1 MGQQRMYAQRLEHN
15 ILYPSVKPSLGFKLV
30 SGWVIVSLLL
40 RSIFPHLPLNYAI
53 YVTPVVSILVNFQ
66 SSEPQS
72 YTIRK
77 RYLGALTLYVLAAVM
92 SLASVGRNGDTFL
105 LVRDFCIIAGAFITF
120 LPRLSPSESDIRL
133 LFAGI
138 CLAGLTGS
146 FLDAGSFSF
155 TFDFISSKGI
165 AETSYAFTVAAFAIY
180 FLMIRTKAWTLL
192 AILFMAVFFKRMA
205 ILGFFIVASLHYLSL
220 LLLNN
225 KEFIAEFLRK
235 ITFVVWLVTFL
246 SGVFMVFLVS
256 SLFNFLGIFDVS
268 PEVYL
273 LGRMYLSSTIYQD
286 LLQSSF
292 IELFFGHSPGSSE
305 ALVSQTLGF
314 GSVNPHNDHLKILY
328 EYGLVGSAL
337 VYLAL
342 WKVFSQNRLGI
353 YLFMFNMFSFVTDN
367 MLIYFFHTFVCI
379 VLIER
384 YNMRRSTVEG

>member
-1 MGQQRMYAQRLEHN
+1 MYVNNLEHH
-15 ILYPSVKPSLGFKLV
+15 ILHRSVQVSLGFKLV

-40 RSIFPHLPLNYAI
+40 RSIFPQLPLNYAI
-53 YVTPVVSILVNFQ
+53 YLTPIVSILANFQ
-66 SSEPQS
+66 RNEPHS

-77 RYLGALTLYVLAAVM
+77 RYLSALTMYVLASVM
-92 SLASVGRNGDTFL
+92 SLASVWRNGDTFL

-133 LFAGI
+133 LFIGI
-138 CLAGLTGS
+138 CLAGVTSGLLDEGS
-146 FLDAGSFSF
+146 LSF

-165 AETSYAFTVAAFAIY
+165 AETSYAFTVTAFAIY
-180 FLMIRTKAWTLL
+180 FLVTRTKTWALL

-235 ITFVVWLVTFL
+235 ITFAIWLTTFL
-246 SGVFMVFLVS
+246 SGVFMVFVVS
-256 SLFNFLGIFDVS
+256 SLFSYFEIYGVS

-286 LLQSSF
+286 LLQSSV
-292 IELFFGHSPGSSE
+292 IELFFGHSPGSSD
-305 ALVSQTLGF
+305 ALVSQSLGA

-328 EYGLVGSAL
+328 DYGLMGSIL

-342 WKVFSQNRLGI
+342 WKVFSQNKLGI
-353 YLFMFNMFSFVTDN
+353 YLFMFNMFSFITDN

-384 YNMRRSTVEG
+384 YNTRQSTIGN